1 MKKLTSA
8 ALLSLALLLSACQ
21 KPGDSTLADTSAAE
35 TSTDSLAASS
45 DNGSDTTSSVE
56 DETSAQKIKA
66 LFTTLA
72 ETGNAT
78 YVSNKMKF
86 TEYHYGDGML
96 HIFDASQRTSYWGYG
111 EAKIANYGIAQFAY
125 TNDTVG
131 VDTSMTTIVSPNT
144 NLAYKDYNHI
154 LNDLGESGKNITFT
168 EASRSHTFSTTDTE
182 FVQSLMELDGVDY
195 YYDITVED
203 FTSARAYFNLSD
215 DGKSLVN
222 FGYTLTGYQGNASAS
237 LEMTG
242 NSLSNIGTT
251 AINSK
256 VDAYLKTNPTFTPA
270 TAWDADTLAYI
281 AEAAPG
287 LTLPFP
293 SGTSY
298 AYSMPAGENSGL
310 IFSDIGS
317 GNRND
322 AYGAVLTGLG
332 FVALDNENSDA
343 DNNLLVYTKTIREAQ
358 GLSQGKLVV
367 YVGLQYQ
374 TATGELA
381 NIYPNGVWTVKLL
394 SEEQFETVENVT
406 LDAVNAELAA
416 HKLLSNKAASILPTL
431 TLPAGYT
438 QIDYTNAT
446 SDFVYTMT
454 LMAQYNQTNISFT
467 YCYYAD
473 ITVHYA
479 NENDADAAITSLSS
493 QLLAAGY
500 AGATSSTTGQALEG
514 TFKSSADTA
523 ANALTVSITKNKT
536 SDAAATYAGTISIA
550 VVHYA
555 ITVN

>member
-21 KPGDSTLADTSAAE
+21 KPGDSTPADTSAAE

-56 DETSAQKIKA
+56 EQTSAQKIKA

-96 HIFDASQRTSYWGYG
+96 HIFDASQRTSIWGYG

-131 VDTSMTTIVSPNT
+131 VDASMTTIVSPNT

-168 EASRSHTFSTTDTE
+168 EASRSHTFSTTDAE

-203 FTSARAYFNLSD
+203 FNSAKAYFNLSD

-222 FGYTLTGYQGNASAS
+222 FGYTLTGYQGQANAS

-242 NSLSNIGTT
+242 SSLSNIGTT
-251 AINSK
+251 AINTK
-256 VDAYLKTNPTFTPA
+256 VDAYLKTNPTFAPA

-298 AYSMPAGENSGL
+298 AYSMPANTESGL

-332 FVALDNENSDA
+332 FALDNENSDA
-343 DNNLLVYTKTIREAQ
+343 DNDMLVYTKTIREAQ

-446 SDFVYTMT
+446 SDFVYMMT
-454 LMAQYNQTNISFT
+454 LMAQYSQMNISFT
-467 YCYYAD
+467 YCYYAN

-479 NENDADAAITSLSS
+479 NESDADAAITSLSS

-500 AGATSSTTGQALEG
+500 TSSTTSEG
-514 TFKSSADTA
+514 SFQSSADTA
-523 ANALTVSITKNKT
+523 ADALAVSITKKKT
-536 SDAAATYAGTISIA
+536 SDAAATYAGTISIEVA
-550 VVHYA
+550 HYA
-555 ITVN
+555 YVVR